1 MPVLHPFDRRG
12 FLVSGTSLL
21 LLGASAGSAVGQV
34 AEDRKFVFV
43 ILRGAMDGLAAVAPY
58 GDPDYA
64 GLRGPLALQPPGGA
78 TGVLP
83 LTQGFGLHPRL
94 PFLHSLWRD
103 QRLAIMHAAGTPYRD
118 RSHFDGQ
125 DVLESGG
132 SRVFALADGW
142 LNRALGIPSAGK
154 RREAVAV
161 AKTIPLVLRGSVP
174 VKSWSPSNIATAA
187 DDTVSRL
194 MDLYAGD
201 ALLGPALA
209 QAVET
214 STIVG
219 KGTAANG
226 MPTGQA
232 YGIGANLQLAQAV
245 ARLLATPGGPAA
257 AVFAIDGWDTH
268 ANQGAATGQIAS
280 RLANLDEVLK
290 SLKDGLGQ
298 TWNKTVVV
306 VATEFGRTVAVN
318 GTNGTDHGQGSVALV
333 LGGAVKGGRMIGD
346 WPTLARG
353 RLYEGRDLAPVNDLR
368 GLFSAVLS
376 QHWGIERAALD
387 SRVFPEARG
396 LPLHAGLIAG

>member
-1 MPVLHPFDRRG
+1 MKVLHPLDRRG
-12 FLVSGTSLL
+12 FLVSGTSLML
-21 LLGASAGSAVGQV
+21 LAASAGGAVAQV
-34 AEDRKFVFV
+34 AADRKLVFV
-43 ILRGAMDGLAAVAPY
+43 ILRGAMDGLTAVAPY

-64 GLRGPLALQPPGGA
+64 ALRGVLALQPPGTA
-78 TGVLP
+78 NGVLP
-83 LTQGFGLHPRL
+83 LSQGFGLHPRL
-94 PFLHSLWRD
+94 PFLHSLWTE
-103 QRLAIMHAAGTPYRD
+103 QKLAILHAAGSPYRD

-142 LNRALGIPSAGK
+142 LNRALGISSAGK
-154 RREAVAV
+154 PREAVAV
-161 AKTIPLVLRGSVP
+161 AKTVPLVLRGSMP

-209 QAVET
+209 QAIET
-214 STIVG
+214 ASIVG
-219 KGTAANG
+219 KGTGAGG
-226 MPTGQA
+226 MPKGQV
-232 YGIGANLQLAQAV
+232 YGGGANIQLAQAA
-245 ARLLATPGGPAA
+245 ARLLTTPGGPAA

-268 ANQGAATGQIAS
+268 ANQGAATGQIAL
-280 RLANLDEVLK
+280 RLANLDELLK
-290 SLKDGLGQ
+290 ALKEGLGQ
-298 TWNKTVVV
+298 VWSKTVVV

-353 RLYEGRDLAPVNDLR
+353 RLYEGRDLAPVNDVR
-368 GLFSAVLS
+368 GLFAAVLT
-376 QHWGIERAALD
+376 QHWGINRAALD
-387 SRVFPEARG
+387 ARVFPDAQG
-396 LPLHAGLIAG
+396 LPPHAGLIAG

>member
-1 MPVLHPFDRRG
+1 
-12 FLVSGTSLL
+12 
-21 LLGASAGSAVGQV
+21 
-34 AEDRKFVFV
+34 
-43 ILRGAMDGLAAVAPY
+43 
-58 GDPDYA
+58 
-64 GLRGPLALQPPGGA
+64 
-78 TGVLP
+78 
-83 LTQGFGLHPRL
+83 
-94 PFLHSLWRD
+94 
-103 QRLAIMHAAGTPYRD
+103 
-118 RSHFDGQ
+118 
-125 DVLESGG
+125 
-132 SRVFALADGW
+132 
-142 LNRALGIPSAGK
+142 
-154 RREAVAV
+154 
-161 AKTIPLVLRGSVP
+161 
-174 VKSWSPSNIATAA
+174 
-187 DDTVSRL
+187 

-232 YGIGANLQLAQAV
+232 YGSGANLQLAQAV

-387 SRVFPEARG
+387 SRVFPEAKG

>member
-1 MPVLHPFDRRG
+1 M
-12 FLVSGTSLL
+12 LL
-21 LLGASAGSAVGQV
+21 AASAGGAVAQV
-34 AEDRKFVFV
+34 AADRKLVFV
-43 ILRGAMDGLAAVAPY
+43 ILRGAMDGLTAVAPY

-64 GLRGPLALQPPGGA
+64 ALRGVLALQPPGTA
-78 TGVLP
+78 NGVLP
-83 LTQGFGLHPRL
+83 LSQGFGLHPRL
-94 PFLHSLWRD
+94 PFLHSLWTE
-103 QRLAIMHAAGTPYRD
+103 QKLAILHAAGSPYRD

-142 LNRALGIPSAGK
+142 LNRALGISSAGK
-154 RREAVAV
+154 PREAVAV
-161 AKTIPLVLRGSVP
+161 AKTVPLVLRGSMP

-209 QAVET
+209 QAIET
-214 STIVG
+214 ASIVG
-219 KGTAANG
+219 KGTGAGG
-226 MPTGQA
+226 MPKGQV
-232 YGIGANLQLAQAV
+232 YGGGANIQLAQAA
-245 ARLLATPGGPAA
+245 ARLLTTPGGPAA

-268 ANQGAATGQIAS
+268 ANQGAATGQIAL
-280 RLANLDEVLK
+280 RLANLDELLK
-290 SLKDGLGQ
+290 ALKEGLGQ
-298 TWNKTVVV
+298 VWSKTVVV

-353 RLYEGRDLAPVNDLR
+353 RLYEGRDLAPVNDVR
-368 GLFSAVLS
+368 GLFAAVLT
-376 QHWGIERAALD
+376 QHWGINRAALD
-387 SRVFPEARG
+387 ARVFPDAQG
-396 LPLHAGLIAG
+396 LPPHAGLIAG